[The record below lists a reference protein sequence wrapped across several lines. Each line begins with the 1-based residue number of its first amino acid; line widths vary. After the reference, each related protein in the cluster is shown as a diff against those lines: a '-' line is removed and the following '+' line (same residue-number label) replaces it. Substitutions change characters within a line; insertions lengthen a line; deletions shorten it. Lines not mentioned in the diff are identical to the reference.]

1 MIQNFSLH
9 THTTFSD
16 GTNSI
21 SEMVA
26 QAKKLGWR
34 AIGISDHLSIHPTLT
49 KGYTYFS
56 SFKEAL
62 EPVKK
67 HIAAIRQV
75 CEENPEIKVYAGFEV
90 DYFPIS
96 GWMDE
101 FREFK
106 QKIDVDYLING
117 NHQVTNEDGT
127 EVYEIY
133 HFQRYGLSEAQNKEL
148 FRNHFNNIRKAV
160 ESGEFTFLAHIDF
173 ARWSGVIDKFDFT
186 KEIKGIVT
194 ALKAQKMPTE
204 INTKGKNSIGSFY
217 PARWIIEDLVKN
229 GIPLVISDDAHSVSQ
244 LGQYFNEAED
254 LLAQL
259 STAKRW
265 SL

>member
-75 CEENPEIKVYAGFEV
+75 GEENPEIKVYAGFEV
-90 DYFPIS
+90 DYFPIP

>member
-75 CEENPEIKVYAGFEV
+75 GEENPEIKVYAGFEV
-90 DYFPIS
+90 DYFPIP

-148 FRNHFNNIRKAV
+148 FHNHFNNIREAV

-173 ARWSGVIDKFDFT
+173 ARWSGVIGEYDFVD
-186 KEIKGIVT
+186 EIKGIVT
-194 ALKAQKMPTE
+194 ALKEHNMPTE

-217 PARWIIEDLVKN
+217 PARWIMEDLVKN
-229 GIPLVISDDAHSVSQ
+229 DIPLLISDDAHSVSQ
-244 LGQYFNEAED
+244 LGQYFDEAED
-254 LLAQL
+254 LLVQL
-259 STAKRW
+259 NATKRW

>member
-56 SFKEAL
+56 SFQEAL

-75 CEENPEIKVYAGFEV
+75 GEENPEIKVYAGFEV
-90 DYFPIS
+90 DYFPIP

-186 KEIKGIVT
+186 NEIKGIVT

-229 GIPLVISDDAHSVSQ
+229 SIPLVISDDAHSVSQ

>member
-16 GTNSI
+16 GKNSI

-26 QAKKLGWR
+26 QAKNLGWK
-34 AIGISDHLSIHPTLT
+34 AIGISDHLTVHPSLN
-49 KGYTYFS
+49 KGYTHFS
-56 SFKEAL
+56 SFKDAV
-62 EPVKK
+62 EPVKR
-67 HIAAIRQV
+67 HIAAIREV
-75 CEENPEIKVYAGFEV
+75 AKENPEIKVYAGFEV
-90 DYFPIS
+90 DYFPLS
-96 GWMDE
+96 GWLDE

-117 NHQVTNEDGT
+117 NHQVTNKDGT

-133 HFQRYGLSEAQNKEL
+133 HFQRYGLSEAKNKEL
-148 FRNHFNNIRKAV
+148 FHNHFNNIRKAV

-173 ARWSGVIDKFDFT
+173 ARWSGVIGEYDFVD
-186 KEIKGIVT
+186 EIKGIVT
-194 ALKAQKMPTE
+194 ALKEHNMPTE

-217 PARWIIEDLVKN
+217 PARWIMEDLVKN
-229 GIPLVISDDAHSVSQ
+229 DIPLLISDDAHSVSQ
-244 LGQYFNEAED
+244 LGQYFGEAED
-254 LLAQL
+254 LLVQL
-259 STAKRW
+259 NATKRW

>member
-16 GTNSI
+16 GKNSI

-75 CEENPEIKVYAGFEV
+75 GEENPEIKVYAGFEV
-90 DYFPIS
+90 DYFPIP

-148 FRNHFNNIRKAV
+148 FHNHFNNIREAV

-186 KEIKGIVT
+186 NEIKGIVT

>member
-67 HIAAIRQV
+67 HIADIRQV
-75 CEENPEIKVYAGFEV
+75 GEENPEIKVYAGFEV
-90 DYFPIS
+90 DYFPIP

-148 FRNHFNNIRKAV
+148 FHNHFNNIREAV

-259 STAKRW
+259 STAKLW

>member
-16 GTNSI
+16 GHNSV

-26 QAKKLGWR
+26 QAKNLGWK
-34 AIGISDHLSIHPTLT
+34 AIGISDHLTVHPSLR
-49 KGYTYFS
+49 KGYIFFS
-56 SFKEAL
+56 SFKDAL

-67 HIAAIRQV
+67 HIAAIREV
-75 CEENPEIKVYAGFEV
+75 GEENPEIKVYAGFEV
-90 DYFPIS
+90 DYFPIT
-96 GWMDE
+96 GWLDE
-101 FREFK
+101 FKEFK

-133 HFQRYGLSEAQNKEL
+133 NFQRYGLSEAKTKEL
-148 FRNHFNNIRKAV
+148 FCNHFNNIRKAV

-173 ARWSGVIDKFDFT
+173 ARWSGVIGEYDFEN
-186 KEIKGIVT
+186 EIKGIVK
-194 ALKAQKMPTE
+194 ALKEHNMPTE

-217 PARWIIEDLVKN
+217 PARWVIEELVKN
-229 GIPLVISDDAHSVSQ
+229 NIPLVINDDAHSVSQ
-244 LGQYFNEAED
+244 LGQYFDEAED

-259 STAKRW
+259 NTAKRW

>member
-75 CEENPEIKVYAGFEV
+75 GEENPEIKVYAGFEV
-90 DYFPIS
+90 DYFPIP

-229 GIPLVISDDAHSVSQ
+229 GISLVISDDAHSVSQ

>member
-75 CEENPEIKVYAGFEV
+75 GEENPEIKVYAGFEV
-90 DYFPIS
+90 DYFPIP

-148 FRNHFNNIRKAV
+148 FHNHFNNIREAA